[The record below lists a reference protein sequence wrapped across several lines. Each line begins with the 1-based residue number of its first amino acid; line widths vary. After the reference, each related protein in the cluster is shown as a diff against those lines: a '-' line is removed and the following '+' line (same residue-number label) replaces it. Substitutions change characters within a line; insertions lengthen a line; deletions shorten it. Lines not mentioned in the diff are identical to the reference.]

1 MAAKIYV
8 MSDLHGEYKKF
19 LQMLEQIQFQDD
31 DILFILGDIID
42 RGPQPISLLLDL
54 SVRSNV
60 FCILG
65 NHEYMALQ
73 ILQTLDVEIT
83 EENWNTQLTPEI
95 MQGYLEWMQNGG
107 AVTLQQYRALDTED
121 REGVLEFLED
131 LVLYDLATVGGQCF
145 VLVHAGFLHFSPDR
159 PLDDYAAEELIF
171 ERTDYEIP
179 YFSNAITITG
189 HTPTLSITGKP
200 QIYRKGNHINI
211 DCGACYTDGKLACL
225 CLNTMEEFYV

>member
-1 MAAKIYV
+1 MAATIYV

-31 DILFILGDIID
+31 DTLFILGDIID
-42 RGPQPISLLLDL
+42 RGPQPIPLLLDL
-54 SVRSNV
+54 SMRSNV

-83 EENWNTQLTPEI
+83 EENWDTQLTPEI

-107 AVTLQQYRALDTED
+107 SVTLQQYRALDTED

-131 LVLYDLATVGGQCF
+131 LALYDLARVGGQCF

-171 ERTDYEIP
+171 ERTDYEIH
-179 YFSNAITITG
+179 YFSNATTITG

-200 QIYRKGNHINI
+200 QIYRKDNHINI
-211 DCGACYTDGKLACL
+211 DCGACYPDGKLACL
-225 CLNTMEEFYV
+225 CLNTMEEFYI